1 MKKETKFWLSVGIII
16 ALSVSS
22 QLLGQDVYD
31 TPEEVDK
38 AILRQEQR
46 DKRTDREIIRQ
57 ELVRNQ
63 MIVNQ
68 ELKRFE
74 ERHKKLHKK
83 DKSLSNTRLV
93 ISYFLIGAAGY
104 YLGYLA
110 SKEDMKKG
118 KKARMMYGKKL
129 KDDGKKIWLNYYL
142 YY

>member
-83 DKSLSNTRLV
+83 DKSLSNSRLV

-129 KDDGKKIWLNYYL
+129 KDDGKKI
-142 YY
+142 

>member
-1 MKKETKFWLSVGIII
+1 MKKETKFWLSVGIVLG
-16 ALSVSS
+16 LSIGS

-31 TPEEVDK
+31 APEEVDK
-38 AILRQEQR
+38 AISKQEQR
-46 DKRTDREIIRQ
+46 DKRADREIIRQ

-83 DKSLSNTRLV
+83 DKSLSNSRLV

-118 KKARMMYGKKL
+118 KKARMIGQKA
-129 KDDGKKIWLNYYL
+129 KDDGKKI
-142 YY
+142 

>member
-1 MKKETKFWLSVGIII
+1 MKKETKFWLSVGIVI
-16 ALSVSS
+16 ALSIGS

-31 TPEEVDK
+31 APEEVDK
-38 AILRQEQR
+38 LISKQEQR
-46 DKRTDREIIRQ
+46 DKRADREIIRQ

-83 DKSLSNTRLV
+83 DKSLSNSRLV

-118 KKARMMYGKKL
+118 KKARMIGQKA
-129 KDDGKKIWLNYYL
+129 KDDGKKI
-142 YY
+142 

>member
-1 MKKETKFWLSVGIII
+1 MKKETKFWLSVGIVLT
-16 ALSVSS
+16 LSVGS

-31 TPEEVDK
+31 APEEVDK
-38 AILRQEQR
+38 AISKQEQR
-46 DKRTDREIIRQ
+46 DKRADREIIRQ

-74 ERHKKLHKK
+74 ESHKKLHKK
-83 DKSLSNTRLV
+83 DKSLSNSRLV

-118 KKARMMYGKKL
+118 KKARLMYGKKL
-129 KDDGKKIWLNYYL
+129 KDDGKRK
-142 YY
+142 

>member
-1 MKKETKFWLSVGIII
+1 MKKETKFWLSVGIVLT
-16 ALSVSS
+16 LSIGS

-31 TPEEVDK
+31 APEEVDK
-38 AILRQEQR
+38 AISKQEQR
-46 DKRTDREIIRQ
+46 DKRADREIIRQ

-83 DKSLSNTRLV
+83 DKSLSNSRLV
-93 ISYFLIGAAGY
+93 ISYVLIGAAGY

-118 KKARMMYGKKL
+118 KKARMIGQKA
-129 KDDGKKIWLNYYL
+129 KDDGKKI
-142 YY
+142 

>member
-1 MKKETKFWLSVGIII
+1 MKKEIKFWLSVGIIL
-16 ALSVSS
+16 ALSIGS

-31 TPEEVDK
+31 VPEEVDE
-38 AILRQEQR
+38 AISRQELR
-46 DKRTDREIIRQ
+46 DKRADREIIRQ

-63 MIVNQ
+63 MIINQ

-83 DKSLSNTRLV
+83 DKSLSNSRLV

-129 KDDGKKIWLNYYL
+129 KDDGKKI
-142 YY
+142 

>member
-1 MKKETKFWLSVGIII
+1 MKKETKFWLSVGIVLG
-16 ALSVSS
+16 LSIGS
-22 QLLGQDVYD
+22 QLLGQDVYYA
-31 TPEEVDK
+31 PEEVDK
-38 AILRQEQR
+38 AISKQEQR
-46 DKRTDREIIRQ
+46 DKRADREIIRQ

-83 DKSLSNTRLV
+83 DKSLSNSRLV
-93 ISYFLIGAAGY
+93 ISYVLIGAAGY

-118 KKARMMYGKKL
+118 KKARMIGQKA
-129 KDDGKKIWLNYYL
+129 KDDGKKI
-142 YY
+142 

>member
-31 TPEEVDK
+31 THEEVDK

-129 KDDGKKIWLNYYL
+129 KDDGKKI
-142 YY
+142 

>member
-1 MKKETKFWLSVGIII
+1 MKKETKFWLSVGIVLG
-16 ALSVSS
+16 LSIGS

-31 TPEEVDK
+31 APEEVDK
-38 AILRQEQR
+38 AISRQEQR
-46 DKRTDREIIRQ
+46 DKRADREIIRQ

-83 DKSLSNTRLV
+83 DKSLSNSRLV

-118 KKARMMYGKKL
+118 KKARMIGKQA
-129 KDDGKKIWLNYYL
+129 KDDWKRK
-142 YY
+142 

>member
-1 MKKETKFWLSVGIII
+1 MKKEAKFWLSVGIIL
-16 ALSVSS
+16 ALSIGS
-22 QLLGQDVYD
+22 QLVGQDVYD

-38 AILRQEQR
+38 TISKQEQR
-46 DKRTDREIIRQ
+46 DKRADREIIRQ

-83 DKSLSNTRLV
+83 DKSLSNSRLV
-93 ISYFLIGAAGY
+93 ISYVLIGAAGY

-110 SKEDMKKG
+110 SKEHMKKG
-118 KKARMMYGKKL
+118 KKARMIGKQA
-129 KDDGKKIWLNYYL
+129 KDDWKKI
-142 YY
+142 

>member
-1 MKKETKFWLSVGIII
+1 MKKETKFWLSVGIVLT
-16 ALSVSS
+16 LSLGS

-31 TPEEVDK
+31 APEEVDK
-38 AILRQEQR
+38 AILKQEQR
-46 DKRTDREIIRQ
+46 DKRADREIIRQ

-83 DKSLSNTRLV
+83 DKSLSNSRLV

-118 KKARMMYGKKL
+118 KKARMIGKQA
-129 KDDGKKIWLNYYL
+129 KDDWKKIWLNYYL
-142 YY
+142 FY

>member
-31 TPEEVDK
+31 TPGEVDK

-129 KDDGKKIWLNYYL
+129 KDDGKKI
-142 YY
+142 

>member
-1 MKKETKFWLSVGIII
+1 MKKETKFWLSVGIVLT
-16 ALSVSS
+16 LSIGS

-31 TPEEVDK
+31 APEEVDK
-38 AILRQEQR
+38 AISKQEQR
-46 DKRTDREIIRQ
+46 DKRADREIIRQ

-83 DKSLSNTRLV
+83 DKSLSNSRLV
-93 ISYFLIGAAGY
+93 ISYVLIGAAGY

-118 KKARMMYGKKL
+118 KKARLMYGKKL
-129 KDDGKKIWLNYYL
+129 KDDGKKI
-142 YY
+142 

>member
-1 MKKETKFWLSVGIII
+1 MKKETKFWLSVGIVL
-16 ALSVSS
+16 ALSVGS

-31 TPEEVDK
+31 APEEVDK
-38 AILRQEQR
+38 AISKKEQR
-46 DKRTDREIIRQ
+46 DKRADREIIRQ

-83 DKSLSNTRLV
+83 DKSLSNSRLV
-93 ISYFLIGAAGY
+93 ISYVLIGAAGY

-118 KKARMMYGKKL
+118 KKARMIGQKA
-129 KDDGKKIWLNYYL
+129 KDDGKKI
-142 YY
+142 

>member
-1 MKKETKFWLSVGIII
+1 MKKETKFWLSVGIVLT
-16 ALSVSS
+16 LSLGS

-31 TPEEVDK
+31 APEEVDK
-38 AILRQEQR
+38 AISKQEQR
-46 DKRTDREIIRQ
+46 DKRADREIIRQ

-83 DKSLSNTRLV
+83 DKSLSNSRLV
-93 ISYFLIGAAGY
+93 ISYVLIGAAGY

-118 KKARMMYGKKL
+118 KKARMIGQKA
-129 KDDGKKIWLNYYL
+129 KDDGKKI
-142 YY
+142 

>member
-1 MKKETKFWLSVGIII
+1 MKKETKFWLSVGIVI
-16 ALSVSS
+16 ALSLGS
-22 QLLGQDVYD
+22 QLLSQDVYD
-31 TPEEVDK
+31 APEEVDK
-38 AILRQEQR
+38 AISKQEQR
-46 DKRTDREIIRQ
+46 DKRADREIIRQ

-83 DKSLSNTRLV
+83 DKSLSNSRLV
-93 ISYFLIGAAGY
+93 ISYVLIGAAGY

-118 KKARMMYGKKL
+118 KKARMIGKQA
-129 KDDGKKIWLNYYL
+129 KDDWKRK
-142 YY
+142 

>member
-31 TPEEVDK
+31 APEEVDK
-38 AILRQEQR
+38 AISRQEQR
-46 DKRTDREIIRQ
+46 DKRADREIIRQ

-129 KDDGKKIWLNYYL
+129 KDDGKKI
-142 YY
+142 

>member
-1 MKKETKFWLSVGIII
+1 MKKETKFWLSVGIVL
-16 ALSVSS
+16 ALSVGS

-31 TPEEVDK
+31 APEEVDK
-38 AILRQEQR
+38 AISKQEQR
-46 DKRTDREIIRQ
+46 DKRADREIIRQ

-83 DKSLSNTRLV
+83 DKSLSNSRLV
-93 ISYFLIGAAGY
+93 ISYVLIGAAGY

-118 KKARMMYGKKL
+118 KKARMIGQKA
-129 KDDGKKIWLNYYL
+129 KDDGKKI
-142 YY
+142 

>member
-1 MKKETKFWLSVGIII
+1 MKKEAKFWLSVGIIL
-16 ALSVSS
+16 ALSIGS
-22 QLLGQDVYD
+22 QLIGQDVYD
-31 TPEEVDK
+31 APEEVDK
-38 AILRQEQR
+38 AISKQEQR
-46 DKRTDREIIRQ
+46 DKRADREIIRQ

-83 DKSLSNTRLV
+83 DKSLSNSRLV

-118 KKARMMYGKKL
+118 KKARMIGQKA
-129 KDDGKKIWLNYYL
+129 KDDGKKI
-142 YY
+142 